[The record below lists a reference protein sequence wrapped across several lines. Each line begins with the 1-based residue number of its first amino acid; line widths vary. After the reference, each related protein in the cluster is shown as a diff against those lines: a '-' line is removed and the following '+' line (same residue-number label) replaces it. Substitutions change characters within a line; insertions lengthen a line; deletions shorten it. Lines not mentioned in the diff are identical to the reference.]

1 MLNFVRR
8 VNDSTVQN
16 RQASTEQTDKRQ
28 FHMERQLCCVFSR
41 TCYGISVGGSE
52 SRLHQWPRHHSSTH
66 CDQIT
71 PLQAAS
77 QLVSIRCA
85 IICIEK
91 SPFSIDL
98 RQAW

>member
-52 SRLHQWPRHHSSTH
+52 SRLHQ
-66 CDQIT
+66 
-71 PLQAAS
+71 
-77 QLVSIRCA
+77 
-85 IICIEK
+85 
-91 SPFSIDL
+91 
-98 RQAW
+98 